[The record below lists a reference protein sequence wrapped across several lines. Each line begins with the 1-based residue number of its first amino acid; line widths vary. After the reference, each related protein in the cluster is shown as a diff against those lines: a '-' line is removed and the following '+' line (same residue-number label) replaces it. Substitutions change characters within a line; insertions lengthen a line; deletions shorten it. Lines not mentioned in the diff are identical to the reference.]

1 VTRAGDG
8 ASIDDSDGALYDG
21 SSTDDEWF
29 CRSKRRIAPKCRT
42 TVGGAISLS
51 ASNVIPGTGRYPL
64 GLHCPGHSQTWLRS
78 SALRA
83 REPSFDIPL
92 GIVGAI
98 IGGWLYDLFG
108 GSGVTGFNIEGVYS
122 AGIAAIGAIIVLVP
136 YHAFFRRSMLR
147 MRISSQRLTTYVGQ
161 RGRLKSATRL
171 PSPCTAHASTSKPV
185 ASSRVTWQGMPLRYS
200 VIEVPHHPGSCRRNL
215 SGSKTYHV
223 INLERRP
230 SSPNFDT
237 TQSPYCSR
245 CRSILFIPFIFKVTL
260 AFVPL
265 IQPA

>member
-1 VTRAGDG
+1 LAKIV
-8 ASIDDSDGALYDG
+8 
-21 SSTDDEWF
+21 STTGEG
-29 CRSKRRIAPKCRT
+29 
-42 TVGGAISLS
+42 TV
-51 ASNVIPGTGRYPL
+51 V
-64 GLHCPGHSQTWLRS
+64 
-78 SALRA
+78 
-83 REPSFDIPL
+83 DIPL

-245 CRSILFIPFIFKVTL
+245 CCSILFIPFIFKVTL